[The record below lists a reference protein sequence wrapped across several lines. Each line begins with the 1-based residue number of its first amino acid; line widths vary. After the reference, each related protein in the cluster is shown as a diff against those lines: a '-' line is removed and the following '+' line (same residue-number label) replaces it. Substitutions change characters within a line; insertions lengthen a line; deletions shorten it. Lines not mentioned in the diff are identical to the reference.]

1 MTKYVAKILIFR
13 KIGKHHSQENLGK
26 QIFGREIEF
35 RRHRA
40 TTVQSGKEKSVEYVN
55 KCEVIKKVFV
65 ILLQFCFFDF
75 FIDNSVEK

>member
-1 MTKYVAKILIFR
+1 MVFAKIMKSCLRTNCWEFWQIRLTLTKYVAKILIFR

-55 KCEVIKKVFV
+55 NI
-65 ILLQFCFFDF
+65 
-75 FIDNSVEK
+75 